1 MSKLA
6 VQLYTVRE
14 EAGKDFIG
22 TLEKVAA
29 LGYEGVEFAGFFDTP
44 ANILKDQLDRLGLVP
59 VGSHTP
65 LEQGVDHLDEVI
77 TYNKTIGNPYIVCPW
92 SEVKDEE
99 SLGVLAAQL
108 QKVVQRLQ
116 DEGMMLLY
124 HNHDHEFKKIGENYL
139 LDLLFEKCEG
149 LYAQIDT
156 YWVHHAG
163 VDVIEY
169 LMKHKDRVKLIH
181 LKDGTGHE
189 LKAIGEGTAPVKQV
203 MKLMQK
209 WSMEWVI
216 VENDEPSP
224 NGLKDIERSMTYIK
238 NQF

>member
-1 MSKLA
+1 MNKLA

-14 EAGKDFIG
+14 EAGRNFIG

-29 LGYEGVEFAGFFDTP
+29 LGYEGVEFAGFFDAP
-44 ANILKDQLDRLGLVP
+44 ANVLKDQLDRLGLIP

-65 LEQGVDHLDEVI
+65 LEQLVDHLDEVI

-92 SEVKDEE
+92 SGVKDEE

-116 DEGMMLLY
+116 DEGMMLIY

-149 LYAQIDT
+149 LYAEIDT

-181 LKDGTGHE
+181 LKDGIGHE

-203 MKLMQK
+203 VELMQK
-209 WSMEWVI
+209 WPIEWVI